1 MKDSP
6 SERHP
11 RASRAEAAA
20 PDVLEESFLLDDT
33 TLFSLEPELDLD
45 LPTQEEL
52 ESLESLVDGLD
63 FFLGGTDVSPVGTDD
78 DFGVGLFPNDFSSA
92 QLHHTDAIQP
102 LPLPDNSSVM
112 STALDIPDDIWAL
125 IDESVLLPCPPKKK
139 APKRGKSRLK
149 TAAKQPTKRKLP
161 DPGDESQGS
170 AQNNKAFRGV
180 SRHRLT
186 QRWEASLWL
195 NGKQLYLGGF
205 DVQEEAARAYDLAAI
220 ACKGLDKATT
230 NFDANEY
237 QAQLAELAG
246 FSEQEVVAHIRRRST
261 AFSRGRSRFRGV
273 SGQTGR
279 WEARIGSFRGRKNVS
294 FGVFD
299 SEEDAAR
306 QYDRALIIEK
316 GRGAKTNFPLVEY
329 ECEALEYWNL
339 KALCETGEQI
349 AKIEAGYSL
358 PVGREVTVEELG
370 RGIVITGEAL
380 VAKLLKNN

>member
-1 MKDSP
+1 
-6 SERHP
+6 
-11 RASRAEAAA
+11 
-20 PDVLEESFLLDDT
+20 
-33 TLFSLEPELDLD
+33 
-45 LPTQEEL
+45 
-52 ESLESLVDGLD
+52 
-63 FFLGGTDVSPVGTDD
+63 
-78 DFGVGLFPNDFSSA
+78 
-92 QLHHTDAIQP
+92 
-102 LPLPDNSSVM
+102 
-112 STALDIPDDIWAL
+112 
-125 IDESVLLPCPPKKK
+125 
-139 APKRGKSRLK
+139 
-149 TAAKQPTKRKLP
+149 
-161 DPGDESQGS
+161 
-170 AQNNKAFRGV
+170 
-180 SRHRLT
+180 
-186 QRWEASLWL
+186 L